1 VHRTVSSEPRR
12 PLLQRLAE
20 PDLEG
25 DRAPDKLQDLF
36 GGAPDCP
43 VRHPTECKYCLPK
56 WIPTAPRLLG
66 SIKGT
71 PRRLQQLNKCNQQ
84 LYTSLGSILS
94 LPLVYISLV
103 CVEAKL

>member
-1 VHRTVSSEPRR
+1 MS
-12 PLLQRLAE
+12 
-20 PDLEG
+20 
-25 DRAPDKLQDLF
+25 

-43 VRHPTECKYCLPK
+43 VRHPTENKDCFPK
-56 WIPTAPRLLG
+56 GIPTAPRPLE

-71 PRRLQQLNKCNQQ
+71 PRRLQQKNKGNQQ
-84 LYTSLGSILS
+84 LYTSFGSILS